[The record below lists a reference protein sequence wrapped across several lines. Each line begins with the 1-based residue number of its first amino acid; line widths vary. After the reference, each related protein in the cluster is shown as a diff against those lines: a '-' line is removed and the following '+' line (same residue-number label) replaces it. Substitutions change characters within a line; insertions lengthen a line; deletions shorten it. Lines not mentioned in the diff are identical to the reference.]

1 MDYFD
6 TSKIHSFKQGNL
18 NIVLDIN
25 SGSVHLVDES
35 TFTVLKA
42 LEEAKGCWHTA
53 ADMVE
58 PDLGPEVLAEI
69 KGELQELSNENVLF
83 TEDDGKVPAADDKP
97 IVKSLCLHLAHDCNL
112 RCNYCFASSGSF
124 GGQKLL
130 MDLETGKKAI
140 DFLLKQLGSRKT
152 CEVDFFG
159 GEPLMNFEVMKQL
172 VAYGRERSA
181 QANKVINFTL
191 TTNGVLLSQEVE
203 KFLNSENISVVL
215 SLDGRKEVNDR
226 MRPQANGKGSYDVI
240 VPIYQRFAAS
250 RGDQD
255 YIVRGTYTHFNTDF
269 AQDVKEM
276 FEQGFTHLSVE
287 PVVAPAE
294 EPYALTSRD
303 LEDIYEEYDK
313 LSQWYL
319 EEYRQGREVDFFHF
333 NVDLDKGPCLPK
345 RLTGCG
351 AGYEYLAVTPE
362 GDLYPCHQFVGQA
375 EYIIGNVDQGLK
387 RPEIGLKFKEAHIYN
402 KEECSTCWARFLC
415 SGGCH
420 ANAYA
425 NNKDIFK
432 PYEIGCQ
439 IQKKRLECAIYVQ
452 VAKKLAAESKGEI
465 I

>member
-172 VAYGRERSA
+172 VAYGRES
-181 QANKVINFTL
+181 L
-191 TTNGVLLSQEVE
+191 PSQ
-203 KFLNSENISVVL
+203 
-215 SLDGRKEVNDR
+215 
-226 MRPQANGKGSYDVI
+226 
-240 VPIYQRFAAS
+240 
-250 RGDQD
+250 
-255 YIVRGTYTHFNTDF
+255 
-269 AQDVKEM
+269 
-276 FEQGFTHLSVE
+276 
-287 PVVAPAE
+287 
-294 EPYALTSRD
+294 
-303 LEDIYEEYDK
+303 
-313 LSQWYL
+313 
-319 EEYRQGREVDFFHF
+319 
-333 NVDLDKGPCLPK
+333 
-345 RLTGCG
+345 
-351 AGYEYLAVTPE
+351 
-362 GDLYPCHQFVGQA
+362 
-375 EYIIGNVDQGLK
+375 
-387 RPEIGLKFKEAHIYN
+387 
-402 KEECSTCWARFLC
+402 
-415 SGGCH
+415 
-420 ANAYA
+420 
-425 NNKDIFK
+425 
-432 PYEIGCQ
+432 
-439 IQKKRLECAIYVQ
+439 
-452 VAKKLAAESKGEI
+452 
-465 I
+465 